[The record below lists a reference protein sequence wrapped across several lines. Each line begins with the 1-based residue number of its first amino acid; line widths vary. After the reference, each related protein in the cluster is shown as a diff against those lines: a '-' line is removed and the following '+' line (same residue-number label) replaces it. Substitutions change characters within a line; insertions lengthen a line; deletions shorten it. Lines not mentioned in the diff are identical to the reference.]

1 MQEKSKVASKQSFS
15 DQTSK
20 TVINTALLKKI
31 FEVTIGRCSGLK
43 RNDPSFNPRTMKPFF
58 TFDFY
63 RFEYRSAIAEGD
75 SPTFDV
81 TRRYEVEES
90 QELRDY
96 FKFQFLKID
105 FIDDAV
111 EYDNAGG
118 MTDYIGS
125 IRIPLN
131 TFLEK
136 DKIESFFEVK
146 NEKSQTMG

>member
-1 MQEKSKVASKQSFS
+1 
-15 DQTSK
+15 
-20 TVINTALLKKI
+20 
-31 FEVTIGRCSGLK
+31 
-43 RNDPSFNPRTMKPFF
+43 MKPFF

-111 EYDNAGG
+111 EYDNAGD

-146 NEKSQTMG
+146 NEKSQTMGQVQIKIQYADSYYIQSQDQKNKDALQSEIIEQQVILKISEKFAKQGFEDI